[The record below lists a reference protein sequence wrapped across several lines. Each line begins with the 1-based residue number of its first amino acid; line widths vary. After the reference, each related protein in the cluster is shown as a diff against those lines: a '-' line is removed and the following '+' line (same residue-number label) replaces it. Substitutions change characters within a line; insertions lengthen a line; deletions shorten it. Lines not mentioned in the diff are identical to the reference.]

1 MVRSRA
7 AAAEAH
13 AIASA
18 AAAKMRRAIIP
29 IRLRFLL
36 SWRDG
41 IARQRGGQRGVAS
54 TPRRHGSGIEP
65 GTRHGNCP
73 RSTALAPYRHKEN
86 DHEPRRYHVREGKR
100 RQGTDRQA

>member
-7 AAAEAH
+7 AADETH

-18 AAAKMRRAIIP
+18 AAAKMRRAVIP

-54 TPRRHGSGIEP
+54 RPRRRRPGIEP
-65 GTRHGNCP
+65 ESRRGNCP
-73 RSTALAPYRHKEN
+73 SSTALAPYRQKEN
-86 DHEPRRYHVREGKR
+86 DK
-100 RQGTDRQA
+100 

>member
-1 MVRSRA
+1 VRSRA
-7 AAAEAH
+7 AADETH

-18 AAAKMRRAIIP
+18 AAAKMRRAVIP

-41 IARQRGGQRGVAS
+41 IVPQREGQRGVAS
-54 TPRRHGSGIEP
+54 RPRRRRCGIEP

-73 RSTALAPYRHKEN
+73 RSTALAPYRQKES
-86 DHEPRRYHVREGKR
+86 DK
-100 RQGTDRQA
+100 